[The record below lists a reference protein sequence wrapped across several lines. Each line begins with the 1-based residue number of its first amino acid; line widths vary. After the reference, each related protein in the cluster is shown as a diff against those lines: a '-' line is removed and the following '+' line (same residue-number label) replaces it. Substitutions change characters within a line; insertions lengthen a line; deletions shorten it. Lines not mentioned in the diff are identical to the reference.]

1 MRWVEGQSEGEKE
14 GADPG
19 GPGKCIPGGGGQSLQ
34 QEQVADRTVGKEVK
48 AKSWQRLSE

>member
-1 MRWVEGQSEGEKE
+1 MRRKEQDLEVWGSASQEGEGE
-14 GADPG
+14 
-19 GPGKCIPGGGGQSLQ
+19 SLQ